1 MSLSRRLNQ
10 IAAHTPMMQQYLR
23 LKAPHADALLFY
35 RMGDFYEVFYEDAER
50 ASRLLDLTLTKRGE
64 SGGEPVVMAGV
75 PFHALDGYLAK
86 LVKLGESVAIAEQI
100 GDPAT
105 SKGPVER
112 KVTRVVTP
120 GTVSDD
126 ALVDAREDVWLAALQ
141 VQGKLAHLAALS
153 VAAGRARLAS
163 VPASR
168 IGDLLDR
175 WNVREILVADN
186 AKHNADFPGQRSV
199 AATAFS
205 AEDGLI
211 AAATLGFHL
220 SAPSPASAS
229 LAALWSYT
237 IRAHGGDA
245 SKLAHLRAD
254 VTVAPDEAE
263 ALIAM
268 DAAARRNLELTQTL
282 AGERAPTLLS
292 TLDGCITTIGS
303 RHLRAL
309 ISAPAADRA
318 VAEQRHAAIAH
329 LLAGELAPIS
339 ATNALPLTGARI
351 HTALRGISDIERIA
365 ARIALRSVRPREL
378 AALRDSL
385 RLLPDLAR
393 QLAACDDPLLR
404 STAGEIMVDPQ
415 WAAYLMSAIAP
426 EPALVVREGGVLA
439 DGFDAELDE
448 LRKLKDGNTDFLL
461 ALEQRERERTGIP
474 NLRVAFNSVH
484 GFYIEITNSFADRVP
499 VEYKRRQTLKNMERY
514 ITPELKTYE
523 DKALAAQD
531 RALAREK
538 ALFEEV
544 LTRLA
549 PAVPTLQ
556 QAARAIA
563 EVDVIA
569 QFALVA
575 QRERWQRPQFVKHTE
590 LSIVQGRH
598 PVVEP
603 LVDAFVPNDCALT
616 LKQPFA
622 VLTGP
627 NMGGKSTFMRQAAL
641 IVILAYAGS
650 YVPAAQ
656 AVIGP
661 IDAIFTRVGAADD
674 QATGRSTF
682 MVEMSEAAAILQRA
696 TPNSLVLIDEIG
708 RGTSTFDGLA
718 LAHAIARALIGRN
731 RALTLFATHYF
742 ELTHLAQQHA
752 ECVNL
757 HVSAAEHGDGV
768 VFLHEVRPGPAS
780 KSYGIEVGRLAG
792 LPGDVIRAA
801 RRELERLEAQ
811 SQAQTPQASLF
822 DMTAPTEPEAAIHPV
837 VAHLRDVDVDALSP
851 REAHALLAQLVDDA
865 QA

>member
-1 MSLSRRLNQ
+1 MSLPRRLNQ

-50 ASRLLDLTLTKRGE
+50 AARLLDLTLTKRGE

-86 LVKLGESVAIAEQI
+86 LVKQGESVAIAEQI

-126 ALVDAREDVWLAALQ
+126 ALVDAREDVWLAALH
-141 VQGKLAHLAALS
+141 VQGKLAHVAALS
-153 VAAGRARLAS
+153 VAAGRVRIAS

-168 IGDLLDR
+168 VIDLLDR
-175 WNVREILVADN
+175 WNVRETLIPDN
-186 AKHNADFPGQRSV
+186 AKHHDLPGQRTVPAS
-199 AATAFS
+199 AFS
-205 AEDGLI
+205 AEDGV
-211 AAATLGFHL
+211 AAATALGLH
-220 SAPSPASAS
+220 AGTPSPATAS
-229 LAALWSYT
+229 LAALWRYT

-245 SKLAHLRAD
+245 SKLAHLRAEPSA
-254 VTVAPDEAE
+254 APDEADT
-263 ALIAM
+263 LIAM

-292 TLDGCITTIGS
+292 TLDGCITAIGS
-303 RHLRAL
+303 RHLRSL
-309 ISAPAADRA
+309 ISAPTADRS
-318 VAEQRHAAIAH
+318 VAEQRHAAIAL
-329 LLAGELAPIS
+329 LLAGEMAPIT
-339 ATNALPLTGARI
+339 AQYALPLTGARI

-385 RLLPDLAR
+385 RLLPELAR
-393 QLAACDDPLLR
+393 QLAACDDALLR
-404 STAGEIMVDPQ
+404 SAAKEIMMDAQ
-415 WAAYLMSAIAP
+415 WTDYLVSAIAP
-426 EPALVVREGGVLA
+426 EPALVVRDGGVLA
-439 DGFDAELDE
+439 EGFDAELDE

-514 ITPELKTYE
+514 ITPELKAYE

-538 ALFEEV
+538 ALFEDV
-544 LTRLA
+544 LTHLA
-549 PAVPTLQ
+549 AAVPALQ

-563 EVDVIA
+563 EVDMIA
-569 QFALVA
+569 QFAVVA

-590 LSIVQGRH
+590 LSISQGRH

-616 LKQPFA
+616 PKQPFA

-650 YVPAAQ
+650 YVPAAK

-682 MVEMSEAAAILQRA
+682 MVEMAEAAAILQRA

-718 LAHAIARALIGRN
+718 LAHAIARALIARN

-742 ELTHLAQQHA
+742 ELTHLAQQHT
-752 ECVNL
+752 ECINL

-780 KSYGIEVGRLAG
+780 KSYGIEVGRIAG
-792 LPGDVIRAA
+792 LPSDVIRAA

-822 DMTAPTEPEAAIHPV
+822 DSTAAPEPEAPTHPV
-837 VAHLRDVDVDALSP
+837 VAHLRSVDIDALSP
-851 REAHALLAQLVDDA
+851 REAHALLAQLVDKA
-865 QA
+865 QE